1 MCAECSDRSS
11 HHHAIFIY
19 IYIYSWL
26 LVNIVRFHRN
36 LSHRKSMKIIL
47 RRYSTVQGQV
57 GGVLPWLLAME
68 YLWHTWGFCET
79 EHRWSL
85 HWLAIVLVI
94 LRVDTWGP
102 LLLFLMILLL
112 MIVVVLT
119 IWVWINPFLMGWT
132 SIYQLFWCSPGLQG
146 FDTLPYYYY
155 DYYVSLPRSSTQNY
169 FVPGKGGGKGKSS
182 AGNGCGA
189 CGACGAGKGKSAEA
203 MTAPSCKARDPSW
216 DWSWSWDHVGQCI
229 NGLVG

>member
-1 MCAECSDRSS
+1 MA
-11 HHHAIFIY
+11 AGNGVPMAY
-19 IYIYSWL
+19 VGL
-26 LVNIVRFHRN
+26 LRNGTPVIVTLIGN
-36 LSHRKSMKIIL
+36 SAGDS
-47 RRYSTVQGQV
+47 QGWTHED
-57 GGVLPWLLAME
+57 LYCCFW
-68 YLWHTWGFCET
+68 WF
-79 EHRWSL
+79 
-85 HWLAIVLVI
+85 
-94 LRVDTWGP
+94 
-102 LLLFLMILLL
+102 LLL